1 MGDAEIERALKGRQG
16 LKLELQK
23 ADAWKVFEQS

>member
-16 LKLELQK
+16 PKLELQK
-23 ADAWKVFEQS
+23 TDAWKVFEQS